1 MTTYNMRALRELPV
15 QEVIGRPKGHKRN
28 GVQFT
33 LDGKKLS
40 TIPQPLLEEY
50 WVEAYAKALLSG
62 EMQVKFDPELSAAL
76 AEAMQWWAEKML
88 ESDYADVAES
98 VQSKLK
104 QAAKEENIDFGYM
117 SDYYIAKVTAD
128 RMKDQQTNADACDS
142 LMDVSQ
148 NGSNDSLFEPPN
160 DDDNTD
166 VQQDGSST
174 DSFFEP
180 PHGDGDTDKQQDLDE
195 GANMGRYHYVN
206 IHQDRENDVGVSLQT
221 PGSSTEARDKCIDSC
236 KSESGKLLLMQGAP
250 KFVTQSGSSGNLTHL
265 EPCPSHKFKRWVIA
279 SITPTIDT
287 EEGFKE
293 LVAREGFENCPL
305 FVGCCGVDYAR
316 EMVIMY
322 QSSESDKH
330 KVKKLSIEGARLQT
344 FKKGGGQSQKVIETI
359 VALRNQCTTFLTN
372 LEVRNAETASGDDIS
387 YEQALDIVADWG
399 VDKLTAFIENTKLKK
414 ARDQTISGL
423 EGVCLVC
430 KASLMEEVKLRQD
443 ASEFVFYL
451 HSERQSR
458 DCPMR
463 FDDGATDYAKNLKIY
478 VWSPSDKQFEI
489 MTLRDW
495 LEEGHLDTALL
506 LMGEG
511 GKGKSKLSHMLAQ
524 ELTRGYAKELYML
537 TKAIDPLGI
546 LSHTGVFKKAGAL
559 IIADADFKTTKGQ
572 GSFNTFF

>member
-1 MTTYNMRALRELPV
+1 MTTNKVRALRELPV

-33 LDGKKLS
+33 SYGKELS
-40 TIPQPLLEEY
+40 TVPQPLLEED
-50 WVEAYAKALLSG
+50 WVDMYAKALLSG
-62 EMQVKFDPELSAAL
+62 EMQVKFVKKPSADL
-76 AEAMQWWAEKML
+76 AEAMQWWAKMML
-88 ESDYADVAES
+88 ESDVKAEFAES
-98 VQSKLK
+98 VTSKLK
-104 QAAKEENIDFGYM
+104 QAAEDENFDFGYM

-160 DDDNTD
+160 GDD
-166 VQQDGSST
+166 V
-174 DSFFEP
+174 
-180 PHGDGDTDKQQDLDE
+180 DTDMQQDLDE

-221 PGSSTEARDKCIDSC
+221 PDSSTEARDKCIDSC
-236 KSESGKLLLMQGAP
+236 KSESGKLLLMQGAA

-279 SITPTIDT
+279 TITPTIDT

-305 FVGCCGVDYAR
+305 FVGCCGVDYAK

-344 FKKGGGQSQKVIETI
+344 FKKGGGQSQKIIETI

-372 LEVRNAETASGDDIS
+372 LEVRNAETVSGDDIS
-387 YEQALDIVADWG
+387 YEQARDIVADWG
-399 VDKLTAFIENTKLKK
+399 VDKLTAFIENAKLKK

-423 EGVCLVC
+423 EGACLVC
-430 KASLMEEVKLRQD
+430 KAALMEVVKLRQD

-451 HSERQSR
+451 NSERQMR

-463 FDDGATDYAKNLKIY
+463 FNDGATDYAKNLKIY
-478 VWSPSDKQFEI
+478 VWNPSDKQFKI

-495 LEEGHLDTALL
+495 LDSEYINTALL

-524 ELTRGYAKELYML
+524 ELAIGYTKELYML
-537 TKAIDPLGI
+537 AKAIDPLGI
-546 LSHTGVFKKAGAL
+546 LSHAGVFKKAGAL

-572 GSFNTFF
+572 GSFNTFI